1 MSKQQRKTTKKVYES
16 IKLFLK
22 KKNKT
27 GNMVSEDKN
36 FPEHEQQR
44 LVEYRKKLFKNPETG
59 FLITFRLTLKVG

>member
-1 MSKQQRKTTKKVYES
+1 
-16 IKLFLK
+16 
-22 KKNKT
+22 
-27 GNMVSEDKN
+27 MVSEDKN